1 MKKSTLV
8 KTMLLLCA
16 LVVGSSSVW
25 ADNYT
30 LQLSSEKKFYD
41 SGLTDGYVEWS
52 ITNNDASIGSWS
64 NSSNYNGQQ
73 FGTSSTTGN
82 IVLSTSDIN
91 GTITKVEVTSQT
103 GKNGGATVAVSV
115 GGTSWGSNNMRVATG
130 TGQTPGTLEFT
141 HDGNGNGTVQI
152 TLTQTKK
159 VAMYLNKIVITYTAT
174 KVATPKFSL
183 AEGVY
188 YGTQSVTINTLQNDV
203 DIYYTTDGTDPT
215 TSSTHYTEP
224 VSISADATLKAIGVK
239 DGLTNSEIASV
250 PYAILTSYPAVTPK
264 NYNTNYFVKVT
275 DVNDLESGDAILMV
289 NEAGGKVMTNQ
300 GSTYRNAADVT
311 FSSEG
316 VITSTPAKTE
326 KIILVKTGNRYFFS
340 TGAGY
345 LYAASPTQNHLKSAE
360 EATAGANGMASI
372 NIDNS
377 GNASIVFLGDNS
389 RNNLRFNS
397 DRFCCYVSTGTQPL
411 VQLYREIPG
420 PAAGVEDGDELTL
433 TTTDNMDGWRAFYD
447 ASQGYTLDANTK
459 AYVATGKGT
468 GTVTLTTIDAVP
480 AGTPVVLKTSAA
492 DHKIILTKG
501 TPSAYTGTNCLK
513 VTTAG
518 NAVDAYRLGY
528 NSTDG
533 VAFYPYAVASA
544 PAGVIYLELPSG
556 ARALTFEFDDNTTA
570 IEAVKTQKIANGEY
584 FNLAGQRVAQ
594 PTKGLYIVNGKKV
607 IIK

>member
-1 MKKSTLV
+1 MKKTTLV

-64 NSSNYNGQQ
+64 NSNSYNGQQ

-203 DIYYTTDGTDPT
+203 DFYYTTDGTDPT

-360 EATAGANGMASI
+360 EATAGANGDGISVLNNSNATTPVFIVSGG
-372 NIDNS
+372 NITAIG
-377 GNASIVFLGDNS
+377 GNATTVNGRYGIHIYGDS
-389 RNNLRFNS
+389 KI
-397 DRFCCYVSTGTQPL
+397 TGGT
-411 VQLYREIPG
+411 I
-420 PAAGVEDGDELTL
+420 
-433 TTTDNMDGWRAFYD
+433 N
-447 ASQGYTLDANTK
+447 
-459 AYVATGKGT
+459 ATGGDAT
-468 GTVTLTTIDAVP
+468 GYP
-480 AGTPVVLKTSAA
+480 GGAGFS
-492 DHKIILTKG
+492 
-501 TPSAYTGTNCLK
+501 S
-513 VTTAG
+513 
-518 NAVDAYRLGY
+518 Y
-528 NSTDG
+528 N
-533 VAFYPYAVASA
+533 
-544 PAGVIYLELPSG
+544 IYLAGCSVVAIGGDGTYSSG
-556 ARALTFEFDDNTTA
+556 VLGTINFTTGSA
-570 IEAVKTQKIANGEY
+570 KGCADGTSWNITYTTGEY
-584 FNLAGQRVAQ
+584 PNNQYF
-594 PTKGLYIVNGKKV
+594 KYE
-607 IIK
+607 

>member
-1 MKKSTLV
+1 MKKTTLV
-8 KTMLLLCA
+8 KTM
-16 LVVGSSSVW
+16 SSVW

-64 NSSNYNGQQ
+64 NSSSYNGQQ

-115 GGTSWGSNNMRVATG
+115 GGTSWGSNNMGVATG

-141 HDGNGNGTVQI
+141 HAGNGNGTVQI

-203 DIYYTTDGTDPT
+203 DFYYTTDGTDPT

-289 NEAGGKVMTNQ
+289 NEAGSKVMTDQ
-300 GSTYRNAADVT
+300 GATYRNAADVT

-316 VITSTPAKTE
+316 VITTTPAKTE
-326 KIILVKTGNRYFFS
+326 KIILIKSSNRYFFS

-345 LYAASPTQNHLKSAE
+345 LYAASDGSNHLKSAV
-360 EATAGANGMASI
+360 EATAGADGMASI
-372 NIDNS
+372 SIDGS
-377 GNASIVFLGDNS
+377 GNATIVFLGPNS
-389 RNNLRFNS
+389 RNNLRFN
-397 DRFCCYVSTGTQPL
+397 DTRFSCYASTATQPL

-447 ASQGYTLDANTK
+447 GSQGYTLDANTK
-459 AYVATGKGT
+459 AYVATAKSGT
-468 GTVTLTTIDAVP
+468 DAVTLTSIDAVP
-480 AGTPVVLKTSAA
+480 AETPVVLKTSAA

-501 TPSAYTGTNCLK
+501 TPSAYTGTNYLK

-533 VAFYPYAVASA
+533 VAFYPYAIASA
-544 PAGVIYLELPSG
+544 PAGVVYLELPPG

-594 PTKGLYIVNGKKV
+594 PTKGLYVVNGKKV